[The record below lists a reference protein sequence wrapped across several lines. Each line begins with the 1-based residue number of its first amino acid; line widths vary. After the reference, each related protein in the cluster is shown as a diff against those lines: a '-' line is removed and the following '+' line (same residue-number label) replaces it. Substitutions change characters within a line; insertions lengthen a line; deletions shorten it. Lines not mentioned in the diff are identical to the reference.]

1 MRRMKH
7 GWHQATWRRQRGR
20 TSPRSRSQTSSRLL
34 LFLLFLKLHL
44 LLLLA
49 RKRKESASQSST
61 SLPPRKQFWASSASD
76 GITLGCYLLFPC
88 TFFPFFSFFFFLLL
102 SFFSGL
108 FSSSSVYNKAH
119 AYTPPY
125 FIQQTDIY
133 ALTMQCTHSMPGS
146 FPCILFLHSNMNSA
160 FTCTPF
166 QSPSFNLQQRP
177 LSRQQQITVKWG
189 RRRHFS
195 LKPIQGPNAT
205 GGVNNTYRRGNTL
218 PSSPLSDVIQ
228 EFYSSLNDKDSAQLK
243 KLISPDCII
252 EDTAYYKPLDIK
264 NTHTYFTRLMEAMGK
279 NVKFAIDEV
288 CQGVEPT
295 VAVMWHLEWNG
306 KTIPF
311 AKGCSFYICSA
322 DGEAPLI
329 RKVHI
334 FDESPLKP
342 GKMALEIL
350 NLVTNLFD
358 TLPNIA
364 ECFLKNPEALVQSF
378 ARFYKFCVK
387 PFLVPLLAYYTH
399 FWSYVAQGLTMVLN
413 ILYNI
418 FRRFM

>member
-146 FPCILFLHSNMNSA
+146 FPCILAFILQPSAKQSKVPTNLYITPHSSMPHLFLHSNMNSA

-177 LSRQQQITVKWG
+177 
-189 RRRHFS
+189 
-195 LKPIQGPNAT
+195 
-205 GGVNNTYRRGNTL
+205 RRGNTL

-264 NTHTYFTRLMEAMGK
+264 VLLAPHFL
-279 NVKFAIDEV
+279 
-288 CQGVEPT
+288 
-295 VAVMWHLEWNG
+295 
-306 KTIPF
+306 
-311 AKGCSFYICSA
+311 ICSNI
-322 DGEAPLI
+322 LC
-329 RKVHI
+329 
-334 FDESPLKP
+334 FSPLLHKAY
-342 GKMALEIL
+342 GSYGEECEICHRRGL
-350 NLVTNLFD
+350 
-358 TLPNIA
+358 
-364 ECFLKNPEALVQSF
+364 S
-378 ARFYKFCVK
+378 RSR
-387 PFLVPLLAYYTH
+387 TH
-399 FWSYVAQGLTMVLN
+399 CCSNVAPW
-413 ILYNI
+413 
-418 FRRFM
+418 